1 MPIASRP
8 SSSPDGNLLFGVLA
22 MQVELI
28 DDRQFAQAC
37 AAWATRK
44 DTPFADVLRDLG
56 LEEGGD
62 E

>member
-22 MQVELI
+22 MQVELL
-28 DDRQFAQAC
+28 DDRQAC